1 MFDLKVYSDGLPLP
15 GLTLPPLAFVGAYSL
30 IWVQK
35 QNWHSPRRCYLALA
49 LCSVSPWSLLWE
61 RSSNYWN
68 MEPGVG
74 QGRGDVCLVL
84 GLDLTRC
91 ETLGD
96 FPHSGLWF
104 PLLQRVWGRG
114 DGLAQPPGGKLV
126 TYRQLVH
133 SYIGTGCQPLETRK
147 CQVKS

>member
-1 MFDLKVYSDGLPLP
+1 
-15 GLTLPPLAFVGAYSL
+15 
-30 IWVQK
+30 
-35 QNWHSPRRCYLALA
+35 
-49 LCSVSPWSLLWE
+49 
-61 RSSNYWN
+61 

-74 QGRGDVCLVL
+74 QGRGDACLVL